1 MAYLPTAQ
9 ILFIFAQYPAAIK
22 KAWADK
28 LLEKLKPQTYPDIRA
43 GRQCTFFLLKSSITW
58 IYMGQNLKKKRGA
71 IFYLICSASFSFFS
85 TILEHNSHKTSKNQ
99 KIVLIEIFDCNLS
112 HWIPL
117 VKTINL
123 ISKFIKLKSVHK

>member
-43 GRQCTFFLLKSSITW
+43 GRPCTFFIEEFYHLNLYGTKSEK
-58 IYMGQNLKKKRGA
+58 NRGA
-71 IFYLICSASFSFFS
+71 IFC
-85 TILEHNSHKTSKNQ
+85 
-99 KIVLIEIFDCNLS
+99 
-112 HWIPL
+112 
-117 VKTINL
+117 
-123 ISKFIKLKSVHK
+123 